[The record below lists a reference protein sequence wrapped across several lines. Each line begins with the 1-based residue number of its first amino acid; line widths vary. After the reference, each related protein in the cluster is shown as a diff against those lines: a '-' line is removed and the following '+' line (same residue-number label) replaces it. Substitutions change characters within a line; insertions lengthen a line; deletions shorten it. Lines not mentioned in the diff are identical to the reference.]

1 MYDDSYVMLIKE
13 LHTENKNDKIAFD
26 SILFQLYKDED
37 YIKQHNTVFLNTL
50 ITCFVGLN
58 NQQIESR
65 IAIYRTTTDNTSYF
79 GNFEALSKES
89 GITILQHALK
99 YCQQNF
105 KQGTLIGPINGH
117 TWNPYRLA
125 LNNSTYYF
133 KNDLCNPLF
142 YNDIMKHCGFSVTEQ
157 YETHLQ
163 TQFDTECQSLNPEF
177 KITYFNENELINRS
191 QEIYEIT
198 MSAFKSSPFFI
209 AIPYEIFEHQFK
221 KQISQIDL
229 NLSPFVTDTKHQIC
243 AFSSCY
249 KSTNGKG
256 LVVKTLARK
265 SGRQYAGLGRN
276 LSDHIVQKAQE
287 FQFETIIHAFMHQD
301 NHSKSLSE
309 RFHGKTLKTYA
320 LYQCQF

>member
-1 MYDDSYVMLIKE
+1 MLIKE
-13 LHTENKNDKIAFD
+13 LHIENENDKKEFD
-26 SILFQLYKDED
+26 SILFHLYNDED

-50 ITCFVGLN
+50 TTCFVALN

-65 IAIYRTTTDNTSYF
+65 IALYRTTTDDTYYF
-79 GNFEALSKES
+79 GHFEALSKES

-105 KQGTLIGPINGH
+105 KQGSLIGPINGH
-117 TWNPYRLA
+117 TWNPYRFT

-133 KNDLCNPLF
+133 KNDLCNPLY
-142 YNDIMKHCGFSVTEQ
+142 YNDIMSYCGLFISEQ

-163 TQFDTECQSLNPEF
+163 SQFDTEHHSLNTTF
-177 KITYFNENELINRS
+177 TITYFNENELKDRC
-191 QEIYEIT
+191 QEIYDIT

-229 NLSPFVTDTKHQIC
+229 NLSPFLTDTNHQIC

-249 KSTNGKG
+249 KSTDGKG
-256 LVVKTLARK
+256 LVVKTIARK
-265 SGRQYAGLGRN
+265 AGRQYAGMGRN
-276 LSDHIVQKAQE
+276 ISEHIVLKAQE
-287 FQFETIIHAFMHQD
+287 FHFETIIHAFMHQD

>member
-1 MYDDSYVMLIKE
+1 MLIKE
-13 LHTENKNDKIAFD
+13 LHIENENDKKEFD
-26 SILFQLYKDED
+26 SILFHLYNDED

-50 ITCFVGLN
+50 TTCFVALN

-65 IAIYRTTTDNTSYF
+65 IVLYRTTTDDTYYF
-79 GNFEALSKES
+79 GHFEALTKES

-133 KNDLCNPLF
+133 KNDLCNPLY
-142 YNDIMKHCGFSVTEQ
+142 YNDIMSYCGLFISEQ

-163 TQFDTECQSLNPEF
+163 SKFDTEHHSLNPAF
-177 KITYFNENELINRS
+177 TITFFNENELKDRC
-191 QEIYEIT
+191 QEIYDIT

-229 NLSPFVTDTKHQIC
+229 NLSPFVTDTNHQIC

-249 KSTNGKG
+249 KSTDGKG
-256 LVVKTLARK
+256 LVVKTIARK
-265 SGRQYAGLGRN
+265 AGRQYAGLGRN
-276 LSDHIVQKAQE
+276 ISEHIVQKAQE
-287 FQFETIIHAFMHQD
+287 FHLETIIHAFMHQD
-301 NHSKSLSE
+301 NHSKLLSE